1 MDFQRKM
8 LAELMAPLLP
18 ETQKKFTD
26 RDVCKNYLVAFCPN
40 ELFTNT
46 KADLGTCHLIHEQKL
61 QVDYQASKDK
71 GRLLFL
77 LHDSEGNTAGKETFT
92 TKYQD

>member
-26 RDVCKNYLVAFCPN
+26 RDVCKNFLVAFCPN

-46 KADLGTCHLIHEQKL
+46 KADLGTCSLLHETKL
-61 QVDYQASKDK
+61 RATYQHSPDK
-71 GRLLFL
+71 GMI
-77 LHDSEGNTAGKETFT
+77 LHRVVDVKGIV
-92 TKYQD
+92 D